1 MALVSGVELTLLFH
15 AVLLGTVVTAISVVG
30 WLLAPPDWGDTPGAA
45 TRWADE
51 VCPLVC
57 EVQQTLDVGESAPH
71 DRLQRRLLPLSSRLD
86 RYAGTA
92 PATVDDCLVGGVT
105 ELGYGCRTIALE
117 LTHTERVDWDA
128 PGSEVEAVRDVADDL
143 RAELEERAG
152 DDASDE

>member
-1 MALVSGVELTLLFH
+1 MTFVSGVELTLLFQ

-45 TRWADE
+45 TRWVDE
-51 VCPLVC
+51 VSPLVC
-57 EVQQTLDVGESAPH
+57 EVQQTLDAGENVPH

-86 RYAGTA
+86 RYAGIA

-105 ELGYGCRTIALE
+105 ELGYGCRTLGME
-117 LTHTERVDWDA
+117 LTHTERVDWGA

-143 RAELEERAG
+143 LTELEERAE
-152 DDASDE
+152 DDATGE